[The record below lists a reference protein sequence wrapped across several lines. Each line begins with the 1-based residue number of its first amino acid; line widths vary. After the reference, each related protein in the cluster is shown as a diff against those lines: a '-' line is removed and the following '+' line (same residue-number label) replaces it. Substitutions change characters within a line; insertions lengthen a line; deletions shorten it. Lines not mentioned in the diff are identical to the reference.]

1 MTRHTPAGGTGAVAH
16 TSDRRQRWSTSA
28 WPRDFLEKE
37 GHVVVVADNGAKA
50 LKALQENAFDLIL
63 MDVQMPVMDGVEATA
78 AIRQAEE
85 TTGHH
90 IPIIAMTAHAMA
102 GDRQRFLK
110 AGMDGYVSKPIHS
123 QELLEAID
131 SVLSAPSA

>member
-1 MTRHTPAGGTGAVAH
+1 M
-16 TSDRRQRWSTSA
+16 
-28 WPRDFLEKE
+28 
-37 GHVVVVADNGAKA
+37 VVADDGAKA
-50 LKALQENAFDLIL
+50 LKALQEHAFDLIL

-85 TTGHH
+85 TTGVH

-123 QELLEAID
+123 QELLDAID